1 MNQINRRQVLPGSA
15 AFAAVPALVLRLCTW
30 LFKHPG
36 ASPAS
41 ISFAETCLSL
51 QTQVADGQECRGFRS
66 ASCDSFFLDPHANTP

>member
-41 ISFAETCLSL
+41 ISFAEPCSSL
-51 QTQVADGQECRGFRS
+51 QTQVVDGQESRGSRS
-66 ASCDSFFLDPHANTP
+66 ASYDLFILNAHANTP